1 MIQSVSENELTLTS
15 NTAPI
20 PFADTDLRTASA
32 NCFNG
37 WLNHNEGSAQF
48 NLVEGGIYE
57 IEFNANV
64 TSATVGVVGLGI
76 YADGIKLN
84 GGEADAVV
92 ATAGEYSNVS
102 IKKYVRVC
110 GRGSVTVTINSVP
123 TITYSGGGTPVVT
136 DTEIPIVKN
145 ANISIRRYAWMLTFY

>member
-1 MIQSVSENELTLTS
+1 MIQSVQEQELVLTS

-20 PFADTDLRTASA
+20 TFADTDLRTASA

-48 NLVEGGIYE
+48 NIVAGGIYE

-64 TSATVGVVGLGI
+64 TSATAGAIAFGIFTDGV
-76 YADGIKLN
+76 KLN
-84 GGEADAVV
+84 GAEADTVIAAV
-92 ATAGEYSNVS
+92 GDYNNIS
-102 IKKYVRVC
+102 IHKYIRVC
-110 GRGSVTVTINSVP
+110 GRGNVTISINSLP
-123 TITYSGGGTPVVT
+123 TVTYSGGATPVIT

-145 ANISIRRYAWMLTFY
+145 ANISIKRYA